1 MMRKESIVLNMACY
15 KISRCF
21 LNQVNQLC
29 IKGFSDP
36 GKDITHPKNVSN
48 CRIDS
53 TPKCP

>member
-1 MMRKESIVLNMACY
+1 MRKESIVLNMACY